1 MTNLIPTFLSE
12 WHERLALSILA
23 TLLCLNVFAQTQSA
37 DQERRGTK
45 DQATAAAEQKISPQE
60 AQELFRSVD
69 EILKI
74 VSQDTGLPIKE
85 PVKRRLTSRDEVV
98 AYVSKHMAE
107 DEDAQRLR
115 RSEAVLKKFGLLPRD
130 FDLEKFLIAVL
141 REQVAGYYDPKT
153 RYVNLL
159 NWLEAEQQKPVMAH
173 ELTHALQD
181 QSFHLEKWMQQ
192 GETDLGT
199 KKQPTPVDIANDEV
213 TAARQAVVEGQAM
226 VTLINYLLLPTG
238 QNVISAP
245 QMVDAMKVGMSTGTI
260 DSVEFRNAPL
270 YLKKALTFG
279 YLYGLDFTIELLKAG
294 GKQKAFAGAFA
305 NPPRTT
311 REIME
316 PATYLSS
323 EKVAPVSLPDFE
335 NDFKDYER
343 YDIGAIGEFDVA
355 ILLEQYAGEKV
366 SQVLY
371 PQWRGGY
378 YYAVRSKKDPSS
390 PIGLLYV
397 SRWANSVSA
406 EKVAGIY
413 AGSLKTRYKTVEP
426 AQSSNDTRV
435 DQRTWKT
442 DEGVVVIARKDDLVM
457 VTESLDSETTR
468 KLTKNLLHADL
479 VTSVAAK

>member
-23 TLLCLNVFAQTQSA
+23 TLLCLNVFAQTQSP

-45 DQATAAAEQKISPQE
+45 DQAAAAAEQKISPQE

-245 QMVDAMKVGMSTGTI
+245 QIVDAMKVGMSTGTI

-413 AGSLKTRYKTVEP
+413 ASSLKTRYKTVEP

-468 KLTKNLLHADL
+468 KLAKNLLHADL

>member
-1 MTNLIPTFLSE
+1 MTNCISSFLSE
-12 WHERLALSILA
+12 WQDRFALSIIFA
-23 TLLCLNVFAQTQSA
+23 VLLCSNIAAQTKSPE
-37 DQERRGTK
+37 QEHRQK
-45 DQATAAAEQKISPQE
+45 DQPGVATEQKISPQE

-153 RYVNLL
+153 KYVNLL
-159 NWLEAEQQKPVMAH
+159 DWLEAEQQKPVMAH

-192 GETDLGT
+192 GESDLGS
-199 KKQPTPVDIANDEV
+199 KKQPTPADIANDEV

-226 VTLINYLLLPTG
+226 VTLIDYLLLPTG
-238 QNVISAP
+238 KDVMSAP
-245 QMVDAMKVGMSTGTI
+245 QIVDAMKAGMAAGTI
-260 DSVEFRNAPL
+260 DSIEFRNAPL

-279 YLYGLDFTIELLKAG
+279 YLYGLDFTIELLKSG
-294 GKQKAFAGAFA
+294 GKQKGFAGAFA

-316 PATYLSS
+316 PATYLSN
-323 EKVAPVSLPDFE
+323 EKIDPMSVPDFE

-355 ILLEQYAGEKV
+355 ILLEQYAGENAA
-366 SQVLY
+366 QPLY
-371 PQWRGGY
+371 PKWRGGY
-378 YYAVRSKKDPSS
+378 YYAVRSKTDSSS

-397 SRWANSVSA
+397 SRWADSVSA

-413 AGSLKTRYKTVEP
+413 AGSLKTRYKTAEP
-426 AQSSNDTRV
+426 VPSTKETSV

-442 DEGVVVIARKDDLVM
+442 EEGNVVIARKEDLVM
-457 VTESLDSETTR
+457 VTESLDAETTR
-468 KLTKNLLHADL
+468 KLAKDLLHAEL
-479 VTSVAAK
+479 VASAAAK